1 MHIKSYTTN
10 FKKNMTLLDSY
21 KKNENDDL
29 KILLHVCYAHFD
41 FYDNQ

>member
-1 MHIKSYTTN
+1 
-10 FKKNMTLLDSY
+10 MTLVVPY
-21 KKNENDDL
+21 KNKENGDL